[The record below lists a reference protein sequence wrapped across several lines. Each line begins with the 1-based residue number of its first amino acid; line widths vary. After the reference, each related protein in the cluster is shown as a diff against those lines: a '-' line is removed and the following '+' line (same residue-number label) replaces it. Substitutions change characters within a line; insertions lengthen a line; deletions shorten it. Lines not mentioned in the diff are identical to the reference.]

1 MRTLA
6 LGLVLLVAFI
16 VVAPTLRAYVTQRE
30 QSRQVEAQLAAVEAS
45 VESLEDELER
55 WEDDAFLRAQ
65 ARERLNF
72 VLPGEAL
79 FRVIDPH
86 TVVDPDVTGPGLS
99 GLTTSVDSSPAV
111 PWYLL
116 LWESVL
122 DAAEPTSD
130 PVSVGGAIAAPEAS
144 AAGEDVALGQR

>member
-30 QSRQVEAQLAAVEAS
+30 QHRQVEAQLAAAEAS
-45 VESLEDELER
+45 VESLEGELER

-72 VLPGEAL
+72 VLPGEVL
-79 FRVIDPH
+79 FRVIDPQ
-86 TVVDPDVTGPGLS
+86 TVLDPDVAGPGLS
-99 GLTTSVDSSPAV
+99 GLTASVDSSPAV

-122 DAAEPTSD
+122 DAAEPTPD
-130 PVSVGGAIAAPEAS
+130 QVSVGGTIAAPEAS
-144 AAGEDVALGQR
+144 DIALGQR